1 MKHNR
6 FFIGDFNSDFCQNND
21 TYSGNILTPFLKVV
35 KNKPESLA
43 LWAND
48 LALSYGEL
56 WAAAAPIASCL
67 NEIVQYQKI
76 ESIGIIAD
84 RSISSFVSIIASLA
98 AGIPYVPIHY
108 KYPLKRQIS
117 ILERA
122 ECSVLVLDET
132 NASVMKKLL
141 PKITKSVFILWIGSE
156 NVDKNFEIPH
166 WHRLV
171 SVNATAG
178 REPETGDTKAACLL
192 FTSGSTGEP
201 KGIRIKHSNIISY
214 VNSIQKIFKPNETD
228 RFSQIFDQTFDLSLH
243 DMFVAWSTGASLFCI
258 PDNERHAPGRFIKKH
273 SLTFWFSTPSTI
285 ALMQSAKLLKANSF
299 STLRFSLFCGEP
311 LSSELA
317 ENWMAAAP
325 KSGLH
330 NLYGPTEATIAITQ
344 TKITKKLL
352 NNVDTT
358 VPIGFPLSG
367 QVAGLCNSRGDF
379 IMVQHGSQGELVV
392 AGNQVTEG
400 YWRDK
405 QSTKSKFISGPN
417 GEETNNTK
425 WYKTGDRVVFDREY
439 GFLFLGRLDDQVKIM
454 GHRVEISE
462 IETVLR
468 KVTKI
473 PTVAVIVTPQKILR
487 SPAIVAFVG
496 KSKLSPAELKNLCRQ
511 FLPWYMIPQRIIEVN
526 EWPLN
531 SSSKTDK
538 KALFK
543 FVEESIG

>member
-6 FFIGDFNSDFCQNND
+6 FFIGDFNSDFCQNNA
-21 TYSGNILTPFLKVV
+21 THSENILTPFLKIV

-56 WAAAAPIASCL
+56 WAASAPIASCL

-76 ESIGIIAD
+76 ESIGIIAN

-98 AGIPYVPIHY
+98 AGIPYVPVHY

-132 NASVMKKLL
+132 NASVMEKLL

-156 NVDKNFEIPH
+156 NIDKNFEIPH

-178 REPETGDTKAACLL
+178 REPETSDSRAACLL

-214 VNSIQKIFKPNETD
+214 VNSIQKIYKPNKTD

-317 ENWMAAAP
+317 ENWMVAAP
-325 KSGLH
+325 KSRLH

-462 IETVLR
+462 IETALR

-511 FLPWYMIPQRIIEVN
+511 FLPWYMIPQRVVEIN

-531 SSSKTDK
+531 SSNKTDK

>member
-1 MKHNR
+1 M
-6 FFIGDFNSDFCQNND
+6 
-21 TYSGNILTPFLKVV
+21 
-35 KNKPESLA
+35 
-43 LWAND
+43 
-48 LALSYGEL
+48 
-56 WAAAAPIASCL
+56 
-67 NEIVQYQKI
+67 
-76 ESIGIIAD
+76 
-84 RSISSFVSIIASLA
+84 
-98 AGIPYVPIHY
+98 
-108 KYPLKRQIS
+108 
-117 ILERA
+117 
-122 ECSVLVLDET
+122 
-132 NASVMKKLL
+132 
-141 PKITKSVFILWIGSE
+141 GSE
-156 NVDKNFEIPH
+156 M
-166 WHRLV
+166 
-171 SVNATAG
+171 
-178 REPETGDTKAACLL
+178 C
-192 FTSGSTGEP
+192 
-201 KGIRIKHSNIISY
+201 IR
-214 VNSIQKIFKPNETD
+214 D
-228 RFSQIFDQTFDLSLH
+228 R
-243 DMFVAWSTGASLFCI
+243 
-258 PDNERHAPGRFIKKH
+258 
-273 SLTFWFSTPSTI
+273 
-285 ALMQSAKLLKANSF
+285 
-299 STLRFSLFCGEP
+299 
-311 LSSELA
+311 
-317 ENWMAAAP
+317 
-325 KSGLH
+325 H

-511 FLPWYMIPQRIIEVN
+511 FLPWYMIPQRVVEVN

-531 SSSKTDK
+531 SSNKTDK

>member
-1 MKHNR
+1 
-6 FFIGDFNSDFCQNND
+6 
-21 TYSGNILTPFLKVV
+21 
-35 KNKPESLA
+35 
-43 LWAND
+43 
-48 LALSYGEL
+48 
-56 WAAAAPIASCL
+56 
-67 NEIVQYQKI
+67 VQYQKV
-76 ESIGIIAD
+76 ESIGIIAN

-122 ECSVLVLDET
+122 ECSVLFLDET
-132 NASVMKKLL
+132 NASVMEKLL
-141 PKITKSVFILWIGSE
+141 PKITKSVSILWIGSE
-156 NVDKNFEIPH
+156 NIDKNFEIPQ

-178 REPETGDTKAACLL
+178 REPEISDTRAACLL

-214 VNSIQKIFKPNETD
+214 VKSIQKIYKPNETD

-258 PDNERHAPGRFIKKH
+258 PDKERHAPGRFIKSH

-285 ALMQSAKLLKANSF
+285 ALMQGAKLLKANSF
-299 STLRFSLFCGEP
+299 STLRLSLFCGEP

-325 KSGLH
+325 NSRLH

-367 QVAGLCNSRGDF
+367 QVAGLCNSRGEF
-379 IMVQHGSQGELVV
+379 IMVQHGTQGELVV
-392 AGNQVTEG
+392 AGSQVTEG

-405 QSTKSKFISGPN
+405 QSTKSKFISGPS
-417 GEETNNTK
+417 GEEANNIK
-425 WYKTGDRVVFDREY
+425 WYKTGDRVVFDSEY

-496 KSKLSPAELKNLCRQ
+496 KSQFSPAELKNLCRQ
-511 FLPWYMIPQRIIEVN
+511 FLPWYMIPQRVIEIN

-538 KALFK
+538 KALYK